1 MKKYYLETY
10 GCQMNSAE
18 SNALEAILQGAGWT
32 AASSQQEADL
42 AIINTCSVRQSAENR
57 IWGRLGSYNPI
68 KKSRKVT
75 LVVTGCM
82 ADRLGE
88 DIRKKAPQVDF
99 VVPVNDKMRIL
110 DIVGKSSEDMCA
122 SDRYEFTSSYWKE
135 GEFSSYVPIMN
146 GCNNFCS
153 YCIVPY
159 VRGREVSRSPEQI
172 ISEIRALDE
181 KGVREIT
188 LLGQNVN
195 SYSYECMDF
204 PDLLTL
210 ICRNLGNIKWV
221 RFESPHPKDFS
232 DKLIE
237 VIANEKAV
245 AKHLHIPMQSGN
257 SRILQL
263 MNRRYTREKYLD
275 LIERIKTRIPDIT
288 FAVDVMVGFPGE
300 TEEEFEDTLSA
311 MTQAG
316 YIEAYMYYW
325 NPREGTRAVEMP
337 GQLPEKEKQERLQ
350 KLIDFQLDNAARIKS
365 KRTGNV
371 QDVLVLSVSRDNA
384 NQMLGKNEHNE
395 MVAFTPKTEV
405 KPGSFA
411 QVKFLYLNGNT
422 YVGEQ
427 V

>member
-1 MKKYYLETY
+1 MKKYFLETY

-18 SNALEAILQGAGWT
+18 SNALEAILQGAGWS
-32 AASSQQEADL
+32 ASASQDEADL

-68 KKSRKVT
+68 KRRKQMK

-88 DIRKKAPQVDF
+88 DIRKKAPQVDY
-99 VVPVNDKMRIL
+99 VVSVNDKMRIL
-110 DIVGKSSEDMCA
+110 EIIGSAGGGSCLADK
-122 SDRYEFTSSYWKE
+122 YEFTDSYWKE

-159 VRGREVSRSPEQI
+159 VRGREVSRDPEQI
-172 ISEIRALDE
+172 LKEVRFLDS

-195 SYSYECMDF
+195 SYSFDGMDF
-204 PDLLTL
+204 PDLLEMISKDL
-210 ICRNLGNIKWV
+210 ENIQWI

-232 DKLIE
+232 DRLIE
-237 VIANEKAV
+237 VIANNPKV
-245 AKHLHIPMQSGN
+245 AKHVHIPMQSGN
-257 SRILQL
+257 TRILNL
-263 MNRRYTREKYLD
+263 MNRRYTREDYLS
-275 LIERIKTRIPDIT
+275 LIHRIKARVPEIT

-300 TEEEFEDTLSA
+300 TEQEFEDTLSA
-311 MTQAG
+311 MADAG

-325 NPREGTRAVEMP
+325 NPREGTRAVNME
-337 GQLPEKEKQERLQ
+337 GQLPEKEKQARLQ
-350 KLIDFQLDNAARIKS
+350 RLIDFQLENAARIKS
-365 KRTGNV
+365 KRVNTV
-371 QDVLVLSVSRDNA
+371 RKVLVLYPSRDDSSK
-384 NQMLGKNEHNE
+384 MLGRDEHNE
-395 MVAFTPKTEV
+395 MVAFTPKTALRS
-405 KPGSFA
+405 GQFA
-411 QVKFLYLNGNT
+411 DVRFLLLNGNT
-422 YVGEQ
+422 FVGEQ